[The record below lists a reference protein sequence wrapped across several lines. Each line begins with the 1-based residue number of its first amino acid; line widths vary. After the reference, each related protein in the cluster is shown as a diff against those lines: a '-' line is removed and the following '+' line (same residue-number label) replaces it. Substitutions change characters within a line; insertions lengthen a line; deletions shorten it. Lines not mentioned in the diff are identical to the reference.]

1 MVFKLIIHGD
11 VDGAILKKDWR
22 LHLMNNKSNIDS
34 ATLRMTTKSYNFIIL
49 LTKDLKVSLRMTMQ
63 SNCLIKKNYHSY
75 MNFYIIPLKRSF
87 RIWRNH
93 TYGQSWSAFQ
103 ATYFCFT
110 SEHFLWHHE
119 SAATSVTPWSPLEIV
134 MIRTLHPW
142 QYLRN
147 MKNKELK

>member
-63 SNCLIKKNYHSY
+63 SNCLIKKIIILIWIFILFPWRDLSEFEESTLTASHDQHFKQRIFALLLSTFSGI
-75 MNFYIIPLKRSF
+75 MNQLP
-87 RIWRNH
+87 
-93 TYGQSWSAFQ
+93 Q
-103 ATYFCFT
+103 
-110 SEHFLWHHE
+110 
-119 SAATSVTPWSPLEIV
+119 V
-134 MIRTLHPW
+134 
-142 QYLRN
+142 
-147 MKNKELK
+147 

>member
-63 SNCLIKKNYHSY
+63 SNCLIKKKLSFLYEFLYYSPEEIFQN
-75 MNFYIIPLKRSF
+75 LKKPHLRPVMISISSNVF
-87 RIWRNH
+87 LLYFWALSLASWISCHKCNALVSPRDRND
-93 TYGQSWSAFQ
+93 QNSP
-103 ATYFCFT
+103 
-110 SEHFLWHHE
+110 
-119 SAATSVTPWSPLEIV
+119 SVTVP
-134 MIRTLHPW
+134 
-142 QYLRN
+142 
-147 MKNKELK
+147 